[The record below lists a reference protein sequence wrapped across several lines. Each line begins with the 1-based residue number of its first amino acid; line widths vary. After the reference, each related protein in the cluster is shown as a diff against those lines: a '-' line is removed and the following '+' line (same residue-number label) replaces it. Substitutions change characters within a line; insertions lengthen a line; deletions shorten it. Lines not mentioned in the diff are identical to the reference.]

1 MPGLQYIAVKAKFPA
16 TALRSFRSGEAQWR
30 VRVLKVCLSDTTVVL
45 LCISLQSAALFAAGG
60 RKAEMGQK
68 ASSHCLQLRPVGA
81 IRIVCKKAVP
91 SQAASCNTLCL
102 HRALCLDRKGEFH
115 AFDEIRASTI

>member
-45 LCISLQSAALFAAGG
+45 LCISPPKVPRFLQREAERPKWGKKRHLIAYSFARWG
-60 RKAEMGQK
+60 R
-68 ASSHCLQLRPVGA
+68 
-81 IRIVCKKAVP
+81 
-91 SQAASCNTLCL
+91 
-102 HRALCLDRKGEFH
+102 
-115 AFDEIRASTI
+115 